1 LKDAI
6 ITLELRPGTP
16 LSELQL
22 ANRLGISKSP
32 VREALQRL
40 ARDGLVTLEPNRRCV
55 VTGLDVTSV
64 RDWYELRLML
74 EPASL
79 RRVMNTIEPHTLEF
93 LRGLTQKAIEAV
105 ERQDSLAFIHNSD
118 LFHLTLIELNPNQ
131 ALVAVVRDL
140 FNKIRRVRIA
150 QYQEDAMNVQRS
162 ITLEGLH
169 RHEEIVARLAKG
181 EHTRAVELLEADI
194 HRFIELLDQGH
205 LAEALAR
212 VAFHP

>member
-1 LKDAI
+1 
-6 ITLELRPGTP
+6 
-16 LSELQL
+16 
-22 ANRLGISKSP
+22 
-32 VREALQRL
+32 V
-40 ARDGLVTLEPNRRCV
+40 
-55 VTGLDVTSV
+55 
-64 RDWYELRLML
+64 
-74 EPASL
+74 
-79 RRVMNTIEPHTLEF
+79 NTIEPNTLEF
-93 LRGLTQKAIEAV
+93 LRGITQKAIEAV
-105 ERQDSLAFIHNSD
+105 ERQDSLSFIHNSD

-131 ALVAVVRDL
+131 ALVTVVRDL

-169 RHEEIVARLAKG
+169 RHEEIVARLAKV